1 LCTIEGSIS
10 ESILFRS
17 MSYNRPS
24 NRKPGS
30 IRPLAAELSPL
41 HRSDGSASLRCG
53 NTHILAAVQ
62 GPIAPRIPNRERYD
76 RGVVSVAFSKGL
88 VMMSNAAASGGGNS
102 STVQNESSGD
112 VSNNSMTSLP
122 VPLPSGGG
130 ATERELEYF
139 VRDALSSCIML
150 ERYPR
155 CVIQVVIQ
163 IVQSDGSVLGTA
175 VNCAVMA
182 LMDAGIAMRGLAVAA
197 TCVTINNSLS
207 RLGEEDMDV
216 DTFQEQ
222 NKNEKVTIWLDPTAE
237 EESGEGHGV
246 VVIVLDASKISNK
259 TNSGSIASISKDM
272 DQVKLNTEEEDNQ
285 KIITSFTYG
294 SPTTLDGLLTSI
306 ERSKQSCAA
315 FTAFMRLAVEQK
327 VQKEE
332 QNLWS

>member
-1 LCTIEGSIS
+1 
-10 ESILFRS
+10 

-24 NRKPGS
+24 NRKPGA

-41 HRSDGSASLRCG
+41 YRSDGSASLRCG

-62 GPIAPRIPNRERYD
+62 GPIAPRIPNRERHD

-88 VMMSNAAASGGGNS
+88 VMMSNAAASGGGDNS
-102 STVQNESSGD
+102 STVQSESNGD

-163 IVQSDGSVLGTA
+163 IVSSDGSVLGTA
-175 VNCAVMA
+175 VNCAGMA

-197 TCVTINNSLS
+197 TCVTINNSLP

-216 DTFQEQ
+216 DTSIQEQ
-222 NKNEKVTIWLDPTAE
+222 DKNEKVTIWLDPTAE

-259 TNSGSIASISKDM
+259 TNSSSIASISKDM
-272 DQVKLNTEEEDNQ
+272 DQVKLNTEVEEDNAN
-285 KIITSFTYG
+285 IITSFTYG

>member
-1 LCTIEGSIS
+1 
-10 ESILFRS
+10 
-17 MSYNRPS
+17 
-24 NRKPGS
+24 
-30 IRPLAAELSPL
+30 
-41 HRSDGSASLRCG
+41 
-53 NTHILAAVQ
+53 
-62 GPIAPRIPNRERYD
+62 
-76 RGVVSVAFSKGL
+76 
-88 VMMSNAAASGGGNS
+88 MSNAAASGGGNS

-259 TNSGSIASISKDM
+259 TNSGSITSISKDM

-294 SPTTLDGLLTSI
+294 SPITLDGLLTSI